1 MATQQNSTQQN
12 DLKSELNVSVDFEF
26 GLTEDDDS
34 KQVEFSVNND
44 YRIRLTID
52 EARLLAIKI
61 IQAAN
66 QADVKRLLQ
75 GQTRYNLARN

>member
-12 DLKSELNVSVDFEF
+12 ELKSELNVSVDFEF